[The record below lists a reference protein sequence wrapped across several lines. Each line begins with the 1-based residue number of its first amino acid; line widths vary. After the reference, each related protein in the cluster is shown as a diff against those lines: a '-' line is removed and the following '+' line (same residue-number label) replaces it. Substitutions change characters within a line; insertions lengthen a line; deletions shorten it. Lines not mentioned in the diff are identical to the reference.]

1 MIDYTSTTKTKTKV
15 LGRITT
21 SPGNTTMAKQLGI
34 FPVGG
39 SLDNVTFFK
48 TADGNFAVRKRT
60 TLNAERM
67 AAMPAFDRLREHN
80 REFARTGKAVK
91 LLRSPLKALL
101 TNTADRKS
109 ALRLRSLML
118 EVVKTDTTSA
128 RGERKVENGDLSMLL
143 NFDFNADALFD
154 TVIAAPFTTT
164 INRLTGAVD
173 ITIPAFNPKLLL
185 TAPQQ
190 ATHFKLVMGAAV
202 VDFGT
207 NREEG
212 KVTESAF
219 LTLTNAAT
227 SPLTLSVSLTAATTA
242 PIFVVLGI
250 RFYEETNAVKYPL
263 ASNDALAIVE
273 VDQ

>member
-1 MIDYTSTTKTKTKV
+1 
-15 LGRITT
+15 
-21 SPGNTTMAKQLGI
+21 MATQLGI

-48 TADGNFAVRKRT
+48 TADGKFAVRKKT
-60 TLNAERM
+60 TLDAAKM
-67 AAMPAFDRLREHN
+67 ATMPAFDRLREHN
-80 REFARTGKAVK
+80 REFARAGKAVK

-101 TNTADRKS
+101 VNTADRKS

-118 EVVKTDTTSA
+118 EVIKTDTTSVK
-128 RGERKVENGDLSMLL
+128 GERSVSNGDLSLLL
-143 NFDFNADALFD
+143 NFDFNAAALFD
-154 TVIAAPFTTT
+154 TVIAAPFSTT
-164 INRLTGAVD
+164 INRLTGALDV
-173 ITIPAFNPKLLL
+173 TIPAFNPKLLL
-185 TAPQQ
+185 TAPTQ

-202 VDFGT
+202 VDFGSAT
-207 NREEG
+207 EEG

-219 LTLTNAAT
+219 LPLTNAAT
-227 SPLTLSVSLTAATTA
+227 SPLTLSVNVTAASTA
-242 PIFVVLGI
+242 PIIVLLGI